1 VLLVHETLTAD
12 VVGGRGIQSVAD
24 SLAGLLESDVAV
36 VGALGNVLARSPG
49 EGELG
54 WNPPHDAS
62 RARTVMEHGE
72 SSHVAAAPA
81 AVQDEL
87 LAWVVARFGAPPGQV
102 ETSAL
107 EYGALLVALELLRE
121 RTGLEVEHRLR
132 GGFLDELFSGEFVA
146 DLIVKQGTA
155 FGLDL
160 TKPARI
166 YLIEPAEGEL
176 GPANSHLLYSVADDS
191 ARSWPARYL
200 VAVEGSAAVVLLEE
214 SGEADEE
221 GECFEDRLDQV
232 LRQRMPNC
240 RLNIAVSRLARSLP
254 EYGRAYTAARRGL
267 DLARLLGR
275 SQQVVSFRRLGVQE
289 ILLQVEEPAALL
301 EFIARYVEPLERY
314 DERHSSKLLA
324 SLETFYDSGFNLQ
337 EAARRLDV
345 HVSTL
350 RYRLTRIEELL
361 GVDPK
366 VGDSRLNIEV
376 AVRAA
381 KALAVR
387 RD

>member
-1 VLLVHETLTAD
+1 
-12 VVGGRGIQSVAD
+12 
-24 SLAGLLESDVAV
+24 
-36 VGALGNVLARSPG
+36 VLARFP
-49 EGELG
+49 
-54 WNPPHDAS
+54 AS
-62 RARTVMEHGE
+62 
-72 SSHVAAAPA
+72 
-81 AVQDEL
+81 
-87 LAWVVARFGAPPGQV
+87 PGQV

-132 GGFLDELFSGEFVA
+132 GGFLNELFSGEFVE
-146 DLIVKQGTA
+146 DLMIKQGAA

-160 TKPARI
+160 TAPTRI

-176 GPANSHLLYSVADDS
+176 GPANSHLLYTIAGDC
-191 ARSWPARYL
+191 ARAWPGRYL
-200 VAVEGSAAVVLLEE
+200 VGVEGSAAVVLLEE
-214 SGEADEE
+214 PQDVDDPSEL
-221 GECFEDRLDQV
+221 FEDRLDEV
-232 LRQRMPNC
+232 LRQRMPSC
-240 RLNIAVSRLARSLP
+240 RLNIAVSRLVGSLP
-254 EYGRAYTAARRGL
+254 DYGRAYGAARRGL
-267 DLARLLGR
+267 DLARVLGR
-275 SQQVVSFRRLGVQE
+275 SQQIVSFRRLGVQE
-289 ILLQVEEPAALL
+289 ILLQVDEPASLL

-314 DERHSSKLLA
+314 DAQHSSKLLA

-376 AVRAA
+376 AIRAA
-381 KALAVR
+381 NALAVR